1 MNAERVNP
9 RRPQVPF
16 DVWKLRLVQDFER
29 LGKLDTFDAIP
40 DNILQFFWRRD
51 LEPTVKAIV
60 NHGVKAIKEESL
72 RRDESLREDD

>member
-1 MNAERVNP
+1 MNAEIVNP
-9 RRPQVPF
+9 RRPSIPF
-16 DVWKLRLVQDFER
+16 DVWKLRLGQDFER
-29 LGKLDTFDAIP
+29 LGKLDTFNVIA

-60 NHGVKAIKEESL
+60 NDGAKAIDEKSL